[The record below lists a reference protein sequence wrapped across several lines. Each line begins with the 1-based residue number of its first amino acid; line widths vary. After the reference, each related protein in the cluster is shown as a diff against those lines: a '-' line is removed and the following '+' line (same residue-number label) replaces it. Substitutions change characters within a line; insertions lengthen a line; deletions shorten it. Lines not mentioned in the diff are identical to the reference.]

1 MIAGKDTGSLVNH
14 LYSRSAPRTPRTPV
28 VGEGATILGW
38 TDRHAGT
45 VIEVRADGSFTVQED
60 TVQRVDS
67 NGMSEMQ
74 TYEYT
79 PNPAGLT
86 HDFAPV
92 KRGKAKGQLRERG
105 SKDGNGVVLGR
116 RDHYHDFSF

>member
-14 LYSRSAPRTPRTPV
+14 LYSRSAPRTPV

-45 VIEVRADGSFTVQED
+45 VIEVRADGSFVVQED

-86 HDFAPV
+86 HVFAPV
-92 KRGKAKGQLRERG
+92 KRGRAKGQLRERG
-105 SKDGNGVVLGR
+105 SKDGNGVLLGR